1 MGRGRTSKYEDP
13 DSYRPEPPPHNATE
27 ILGAALLG
35 SEFKKMG
42 SALLVKFD
50 EPRDFNIVRKMLL
63 QVRDSYEPPR
73 DIDERRR

>member
-13 DSYRPEPPPHNATE
+13 DSYKSEPPPHNATE

-42 SALLVKFD
+42 SALMIKFD
-50 EPRDFNIVRKMLL
+50 EGRDFGIVRKVL
-63 QVRDSYEPPR
+63 QSMRDTYSPPK
-73 DIDERRR
+73 D